1 MSVQDQE
8 WKTMI
13 IVARPDSGMPATF
26 FTGREKAPVSMLTE
40 RKMHLLV
47 VVLAIAHGSRAW
59 AINKACIA
67 RGAVCSRY
75 NHLRAETS

>member
-13 IVARPDSGMPATF
+13 LVARSHSKRSATF
-26 FTGREKAPVSMLTE
+26 FTGQEKAPVSRLTG

-47 VVLAIAHGSRAW
+47 VVLANALGKLCLGHYQGLHGKGSS
-59 AINKACIA
+59 KAQGTA
-67 RGAVCSRY
+67 P
-75 NHLRAETS
+75 